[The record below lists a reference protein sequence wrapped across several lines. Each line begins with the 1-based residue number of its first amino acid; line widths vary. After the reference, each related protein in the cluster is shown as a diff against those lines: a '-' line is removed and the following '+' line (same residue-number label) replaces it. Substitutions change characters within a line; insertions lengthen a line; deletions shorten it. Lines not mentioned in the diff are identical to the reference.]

1 MQLLFTSLPLSRGL
15 CRCRFICNTFASK
28 DQQTP
33 GALSGLAFG
42 QLGFDLHI
50 RTSLGNKAWL
60 PCGNQGLRPLREGS
74 PGFIHRERRDG
85 PSVFW
90 KLALGSL
97 LPWETLGCWV
107 SGELFLLMVAS
118 SGGYSLFLSFFFT
131 KVRALVRYS
140 HTPHNSPI

>member
-1 MQLLFTSLPLSRGL
+1 MLSAQLSLTWLHTSMSQHSTLDTAKCNSALHRCPCPGGL

-42 QLGFDLHI
+42 QLGFGLHI
-50 RTSLGNKAWL
+50 CTSLGNKAWL
-60 PCGNQGLRPLREGS
+60 PCGNRSLHPLREGS
-74 PGFIHRERRDG
+74 PGFIHRERREG

-118 SGGYSLFLSFFFT
+118 SGG
-131 KVRALVRYS
+131 
-140 HTPHNSPI
+140 